1 MANSRISRRHALF
14 GLIALGAMP
23 GSAVADQVFALDWG
37 DLLPESGNSSR
48 QPLRGV
54 VQHGEASLAS
64 QQPAS
69 NGMRTDWD
77 GKTVRLPGF
86 IVPID
91 YEGSSVTSFILVPYV
106 GACIHVP
113 PPPPKSAGVCDN
125 QNSLRIRRAVR
136 GRECHRRVPHKPNL
150 DSTRG
155 DRLCPL
161 GKPDRILRLV
171 T

>member
-14 GLIALGAMP
+14 GLIALGGLP
-23 GSAVADQVFALDWG
+23 VPAVADQVFALDWG

-54 VQHGEASLAS
+54 VQHGEAALAS

-113 PPPPKSAGVCDN
+113 PPPPNQLVFVTTKTPYESDGLFEAVNVTGVF
-125 QNSLRIRRAVR
+125 RTT
-136 GRECHRRVPHKPNL
+136 PT
-150 DSTRG
+150 STRLAEIG
-155 DRLCPL
+155 YALSAN
-161 GKPDRILRLV
+161 RIESYDW
-171 T
+171 